1 MLDRLCCALLQ
12 LPQSTM
18 AMPLQPITNL
28 TPVKAF
34 EELDLKQ
41 AAPTANKLK
50 LFAPSARY
58 CKACNQFARAACA
71 DRLPA
76 LCLQGS
82 QPLAFP
88 AAPEPAAAHQ
98 GPAQ

>member
-34 EELDLKQ
+34 EEHDLKQ

-50 LFAPSARY
+50 LFAPSAR
-58 CKACNQFARAACA
+58 
-71 DRLPA
+71 
-76 LCLQGS
+76 
-82 QPLAFP
+82 
-88 AAPEPAAAHQ
+88 
-98 GPAQ
+98 